1 MDQRHSLGG
10 VQAGELYRYK
20 AIQLLEALV
29 AADLLPI
36 TGFGYLLYHRFED
49 CFVYRRSFV
58 LVPVCTPR
66 LVDVPG
72 RPDLTS
78 SKSAEHILRREPLDL
93 HPSLQSLAGVVEELV
108 ERVAV
113 RIHAVGYSLQGHA
126 AERGKQRKAL
136 PLRQILV
143 DKAPEIREDYA
154 LRCRQLG
161 VRYRVCRRDGV
172 LTLAVDH
179 FFQRDV
185 APPAASHLGE
195 RRAHADLLR
204 PDREAALPLKESRLS
219 RIFNSAS
226 CAKSSTEGSTPPTRP
241 CKAALRPRTSRPRR
255 SASAASFSGPRKA
268 ASRSS
273 LLRSC
278 IGNHHC
284 STCRPTG
291 VQLYRRRT
299 PQSRPNVLLRG
310 RGKSLA
316 RRGLCISERASEVTT
331 TRP

>member
-78 SKSAEHILRREPLDL
+78 SKSAEHIIRREPLDL

-126 AERGKQRKAL
+126 AERVKQRKAL

-172 LTLAVDH
+172 SPWRSITSSNETSRHRLRRISANAVRTQIFCAQTVKRLSPEGIEVVQDLQ
-179 FFQRDV
+179 QRLLREVLDGRLD
-185 APPAASHLGE
+185 AAHPPVQGGPQASHQQ
-195 RRAHADLLR
+195 
-204 PDREAALPLKESRLS
+204 AAQVR
-219 RIFNSAS
+219 
-226 CAKSSTEGSTPPTRP
+226 
-241 CKAALRPRTSRPRR
+241 
-255 SASAASFSGPRKA
+255 
-268 ASRSS
+268 
-273 LLRSC
+273 
-278 IGNHHC
+278 
-284 STCRPTG
+284 
-291 VQLYRRRT
+291 
-299 PQSRPNVLLRG
+299 
-310 RGKSLA
+310 
-316 RRGLCISERASEVTT
+316 
-331 TRP
+331 